1 MEKRQYEAIYVLH
14 PHLDEEGI
22 NTAIAKFE
30 DSIKTMGGDI
40 EKTERQGRR
49 KTPFQI
55 KKLSDGYYVLSHFNL
70 NPDKVVNL
78 RQVCK
83 LSEPMLRSYIVRK
96 AS

>member
-30 DSIKTMGGDI
+30 DSVKNLGGEI

-49 KTPFQI
+49 KAAFQL
-55 KKLSDGYYVLSHFNL
+55 KKSNDGYFVLSYFNL
-70 NPDKVVNL
+70 NPDKVIDL
-78 RQVCK
+78 KQYCK
-83 LSEPMLRSYIVRK
+83 LSEQMLRHFIARK
-96 AS
+96 VG